1 MNPKKHERPNEDEYI
16 KHISVLSETVNTHLE
31 KGLMENICV
40 APDTL
45 LHLCEAYYEYKK
57 LTQQK

>member
-1 MNPKKHERPNEDEYI
+1 MNPQKQEPQNEDEQI
-16 KHISVLSETVNTHLE
+16 KHIAVLSATVTKHLE
-31 KGLMENICV
+31 KGMMDNICV

-45 LHLCEAYYEYKK
+45 LHLCEAYYQYKK